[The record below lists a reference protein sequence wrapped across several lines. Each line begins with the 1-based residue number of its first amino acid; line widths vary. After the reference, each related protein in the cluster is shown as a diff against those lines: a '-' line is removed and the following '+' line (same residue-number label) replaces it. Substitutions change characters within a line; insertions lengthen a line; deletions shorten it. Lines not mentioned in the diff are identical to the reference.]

1 MSLMM
6 RKVFTSVYVLLT
18 AFALAMSTGANA
30 EQKKTLGEWDIHY
43 MVVNTPFL
51 TPEVASRY
59 GIVRSKYNAL
69 VNISVLDTSSKEAQ
83 RVSVSGTARNLLG
96 NTKTLTFK
104 KVEDGDAIYYLAVVP
119 FRDQETFQ
127 FAIDVQ
133 KGNNAQKLTFKQ
145 KMYVD

>member
-1 MSLMM
+1 MM

-18 AFALAMSTGANA
+18 ALALVMSTGAHA

-43 MVVNTPFL
+43 IVVNTPFL

-69 VNISVLDTSSKEAQ
+69 VNISVLDSKSKAAQ
-83 RVSVSGTARNLLG
+83 RVSVSGSARNLLG

-104 KVEDGDAIYYLAVVP
+104 KVEDGDAIYYLAVVS

-127 FAIDVQ
+127 FTVDVQ
-133 KGNNAQKLTFKQ
+133 KVNDTQTLTFKQ